1 MGKLCLF
8 ALALVALC
16 SNSNDARAATFFL
29 PWTDAVD
36 HYELDDQN
44 RTVAQKGKLVCPDK
58 GFVRYAGTVV
68 RLDRPAIVHTAFAA
82 RMKKFEAIV
91 RDVAMEHYGRAP
103 TRMRHLGTLACRRIR
118 GYPTWLSEHALG
130 NAIDIAAFDFPAASA
145 ALRKSNPNLPPRA
158 FRVSILDDWQAN
170 PSSRH
175 GLFLHA
181 LAKKL
186 VDSPEVFRVLLGP
199 AYPGHKNHFHFD
211 MGPYRLIEM

>member
-1 MGKLCLF
+1 MGKLCFF

-16 SNSNDARAATFFL
+16 SNPSHARAATFFL
-29 PWTDAVD
+29 PWTDAID
-36 HYELDDQN
+36 RYELDDQN
-44 RTVAQKGKLVCPDK
+44 RTVAKTGKLTCPDA
-58 GFVRYAGTVV
+58 GLTRYAGTVV
-68 RLDRPAIVHTAFAA
+68 RLDRPAVVHAAFAE
-82 RMKKFEAIV
+82 RLKKFEAIV
-91 RDVAMEHYGRAP
+91 RDVAIEHYGRAP

-130 NAIDIAAFDFPAASA
+130 NAIDIAGFDFPAASA
-145 ALRKSNPNLPPRA
+145 ALRKSNREIPGPA
-158 FRVSILDDWQAN
+158 FRVSVLDHWQAN
-170 PSSRH
+170 PTSRH